1 MCIPTL
7 TFFFQIFVVDSTDK
21 RRFEEAKLVL
31 TELLDEDKLS
41 GVPVLIYANKQDL
54 VHAATASEVRKRRE
68 RVSE

>member
-1 MCIPTL
+1 M
-7 TFFFQIFVVDSTDK
+7 DSTDK

-68 RVSE
+68 RE

>member
-1 MCIPTL
+1 M
-7 TFFFQIFVVDSTDK
+7 DSTDK

-54 VHAATASEVRKRRE
+54 VHAVTASEVRKRRE
-68 RVSE
+68 

>member
-68 RVSE
+68 RESE

>member
-68 RVSE
+68 RGSE